1 MKTLFTFLF
10 TITFLSTYAQSTS
23 TCGCI
28 QVLSTPNIHMI
39 KAEQFAFTTDT
50 ALVEKAIV
58 NNKETNRILFCYNN
72 FNKAILLMNEFAKHF
87 PTVVVIER
95 KSTQVESLPKLF
107 INTI

>member
-10 TITFLSTYAQSTS
+10 TITFLSTYAQS
-23 TCGCI
+23 CGCI

-72 FNKAILLMNEFAKHF
+72 YNKAVFLMSEFAKHF
-87 PTVVVIER
+87 PTTVVIER
-95 KSTQVESLPKLF
+95 KLTQVESLPKLF
-107 INTI
+107 TNTI

>member
-1 MKTLFTFLF
+1 MKTLFTILF
-10 TITFLSTYAQSTS
+10 TIVSITIYAQSTS

-39 KAEQFAFTTDT
+39 KPEQFAFTTDT

-72 FNKAILLMNEFAKHF
+72 FNKAISLMNEFAKHF
-87 PTVVVIER
+87 PTIVVIER
-95 KSTQVESLPKLF
+95 KSNQIETLPKLF
-107 INTI
+107 SNTI